1 MDEACMIEWLRLV
14 IQPWANSAPVGIVPV
29 LYLDPYQCHLMDSV
43 VSKIQV
49 LGVEV
54 KHIPG
59 GCTGLGQPLDVGY
72 NKPLK
77 NKIRQ
82 KWEEYMIDEGLDLD
96 VTKPPTRNLVA
107 KWCINSMKEI
117 PNSIVMNC
125 WLLTGYSYFPNE
137 KSMQLLQWKLR
148 PTEK

>member
-1 MDEACMIEWLRLV
+1 MDEACMIEWVYLV
-14 IQPWANSAPVGIVPV
+14 IQPWANSAPIGIVPV
-29 LYLDPYQCHLMDSV
+29 LYLDSYQCHLTDSV

-59 GCTGLGQPLDVGY
+59 ACTGLGQPLDVGY

-82 KWEEYMIDEGLDLD
+82 KWEKYMIDEDLDLD
-96 VTKPPTRNLVA
+96 VTKLPTRNVVA
-107 KWCINSMKEI
+107 K
-117 PNSIVMNC
+117 
-125 WLLTGYSYFPNE
+125 
-137 KSMQLLQWKLR
+137 
-148 PTEK
+148 